1 MMPVTISGDRS
12 SIKVKVTKYGQMVV
26 APIQYSTPK
35 TVTLDVINTAFNF
48 ITPIQGSS
56 IVITDIIVAAD
67 KNVSPT
73 EPAVVE
79 VYTANS
85 DDSMTVIDDIILT
98 QIPRS
103 TTVPI
108 TGLNLLVGEGVW
120 VNAKTNDSAVTL
132 TIMFYRIP
140 VGDI

>member
-85 DDSMTVIDDIILT
+85 V
-98 QIPRS
+98 
-103 TTVPI
+103 
-108 TGLNLLVGEGVW
+108 
-120 VNAKTNDSAVTL
+120 
-132 TIMFYRIP
+132 
-140 VGDI
+140 